1 MSAPEVSPDLPAS
14 NLPAPGL
21 PAPNATAEQLTRLA
35 REPSPQLREA
45 VARHPNTPAEVL
57 GQLAAD
63 FPGAVIGNPAL
74 PLLRLAQMRQI
85 QSWSGRTLARLAA
98 VEAAP
103 EWLQELAMRHPD
115 PQAQWAVAGR
125 AQLSAERLRQLAA
138 RREWQLRAA
147 VAQHPGLPAELLGVL
162 AADPDYGVRL
172 SLAAHPAL
180 PPEVL
185 RTLQQ
190 DAHPLVRRRTQI
202 ISTRIAS
209 GKARPL

>member
-1 MSAPEVSPDLPAS
+1 MTAPDLQHPS
-14 NLPAPGL
+14 L

-35 REPSPQLREA
+35 REPSPQVRGA

-63 FPGAVIGNPAL
+63 FPEAVIANPAL
-74 PLLRLAQMRQI
+74 PLLRLAQMNQI

-98 VEAAP
+98 VDAAP
-103 EWLQELAMRHPD
+103 EWLRHSD

-125 AQLSAERLRQLAA
+125 AQLSPERLRQLATW
-138 RREWQLRAA
+138 REWQLRAA
-147 VAQHPGLPAELLGVL
+147 VAQHPGLPADLLGAL
-162 AADPDYGVRL
+162 AADSDYGVRL

-185 RTLQQ
+185 KKLQQ
-190 DAHPLVRRRTQI
+190 DPHPLVRRRTQMV
-202 ISTRIAS
+202 SARIVS
-209 GKARPL
+209 GGVRPL

>member
-1 MSAPEVSPDLPAS
+1 MSAPEVSSPS
-14 NLPAPGL
+14 L

-35 REPSPQLREA
+35 REPSPQVRGA
-45 VARHPNTPAEVL
+45 VARHPNTPAGVL

-63 FPGAVIGNPAL
+63 FPEAVIANPAL
-74 PLLRLAQMRQI
+74 PLLRLAQMNQI

-103 EWLQELAMRHPD
+103 EWLQEQAMRHPD

-125 AQLSAERLRQLAA
+125 AQLSPERLRQLAT

-147 VAQHPGLPAELLGVL
+147 VAQHPNLPTDLLDRL
-162 AADPDYGVRL
+162 AADSDYGVRL

-185 RTLQQ
+185 KKLQQ
-190 DAHPLVRRRTQI
+190 DPHPLVRRRTQI
-202 ISTRIAS
+202 ISTRIINA
-209 GKARPL
+209 KARSL